1 MTGVASQKQRTKDR
15 SKHEKEQEGEKKYK
29 IKVLQE
35 LQTLEHGNEKGNDHE
50 DRASLKIRW
59 EETTLDDAE
68 SKEGTKGG

>member
-1 MTGVASQKQRTKDR
+1 MAGVASQKQRTKDR

-50 DRASLKIRW
+50 DRASLKI
-59 EETTLDDAE
+59 
-68 SKEGTKGG
+68 K